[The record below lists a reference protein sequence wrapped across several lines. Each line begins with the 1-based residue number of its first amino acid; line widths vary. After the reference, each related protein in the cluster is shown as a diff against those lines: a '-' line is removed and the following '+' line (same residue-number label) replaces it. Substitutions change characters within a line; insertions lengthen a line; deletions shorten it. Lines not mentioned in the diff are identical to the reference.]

1 MDQRPSKRTRL
12 SSSLSSETRELR
24 EEVEV
29 HTSLTS
35 LRRSVSPPPRTRS
48 GQSHASIATIPR
60 ADLKND
66 QFDHKRKETSG
77 KKPALYRARQVPS
90 PFQLTHI
97 RDLPDKEGSNDGTVK
112 LRDILGDPM
121 IKECWQFNYCFD
133 VDFLMSQFDEDVRSL
148 VQVKIVHGSWEKE
161 SANRIRIDEACAR
174 FPNVEAITAYMPER
188 FGTHHSK
195 MMILLRHDDLAQVI
209 IHTANMI
216 LGDWTNMTQAVWRS
230 PLLPLLKGG
239 ASSSSSTN
247 GDTSLG
253 TGARFKRDLLT
264 YLRAYGPKKTGSLVQ
279 QLSRYDF
286 AAIRAALVSSVP
298 SKQNLCQLYS
308 DKATLWGWPALKD
321 VLGRVPVTHRTS
333 EKTSRKPRVVI
344 QISSVATLGATDK
357 WLKSVLFEA
366 LAPTSNEGP
375 PNYSII
381 FPTPDEIRQSLDGYG
396 SGGSIHMKTQSAPQ
410 KKQLEYLRP
419 YLCHWSG
426 NIETID
432 HSGDKHTRR
441 EAGRG
446 RAAPH
451 IKTYIRFSDEDTM
464 NSVDWAMVTSAN
476 LSTQAWGT
484 ATNQSGEVKISSF
497 EIGVVVW
504 PELYKQNPVSSE
516 SDATVNQYSDVL
528 MVPCFKQ
535 NQPDMSNLARNAA
548 TVVGLRMPYSLP
560 LTPYGPTDAPWC
572 ATESHYFPDWRGLSW
587 VL

>member
-1 MDQRPSKRTRL
+1 MRWRCILQSHPCGDPYHHRQERDPVNHTRL
-12 SSSLSSETRELR
+12 FQHFPILR
-24 EEVEV
+24 MTNLITKE
-29 HTSLTS
+29 
-35 LRRSVSPPPRTRS
+35 
-48 GQSHASIATIPR
+48 
-60 ADLKND
+60 
-66 QFDHKRKETSG
+66 KETSG
-77 KKPALYRARQVPS
+77 KKPASYRARQVPS

-97 RDLPDKEGSNDGTVK
+97 RDLPDKDGSNDGTVK

-161 SANRIRIDEACAR
+161 SANRIRIDEACTR
-174 FPNVEAITAYMPER
+174 IPNVEAITAYMPER

-216 LGDWTNMTQAVWRS
+216 PGDWTNMTQAVWRS

-239 ASSSSSTN
+239 ASSSTN
-247 GDTSLG
+247 GNTSLG

-264 YLRAYGPKKTGSLVQ
+264 YLRSYGPKKTGSLVQ

-298 SKQNLCQLYS
+298 SKQNLCQLDS

-357 WLKSVLFEA
+357 WLKSIFFEA
-366 LAPTSNEGP
+366 LAPISKERP

-432 HSGDKHTRR
+432 HSGDRHNRH

-464 NSVDWAMVTSAN
+464 DSIDWAIVTSAN

-484 ATNQSGEVKISSF
+484 ATNPSGEVKISSF

-504 PELYKQNPVSSE
+504 PELYKQGPGPSG
-516 SDATVNQYSDVL
+516 SDAPVTQFPDVL

-560 LTPYGPTDAPWC
+560 LTPYGPADNPWC

>member
-1 MDQRPSKRTRL
+1 MDQRPSKRARL
-12 SSSLSSETRELR
+12 SPRLSSETELR

-29 HTSLTS
+29 HTSITS
-35 LRRSVSPPPRTRS
+35 LRRSVSPPARTRS
-48 GQSHASIATIPR
+48 GQSDASLPR
-60 ADLKND
+60 CPDLQND
-66 QFDHKRKETSG
+66 QFDHERKDISG
-77 KKPALYRARQVPS
+77 QKPIYPARQVSS

-97 RDLPDKEGSNDGTVK
+97 RDLPDREGSNDGTVK

-133 VDFLMSQFDEDVRSL
+133 LDFLMSQFDEDARSL

-161 SANRIRIDEACAR
+161 SANRIRIDEACTR

-195 MMILLRHDDLAQVI
+195 MMVLLRHDDLAQVI

-216 LGDWTNMTQAVWRS
+216 LGDWTNMTQAVWQS

-239 ASSSSSTN
+239 ASPSTN

-298 SKQNLCQLYS
+298 SKQNLCQLDS

-321 VLGRVPVTHRTS
+321 VLGRVPIAHQAS
-333 EKTSRKPRVVI
+333 EKASRKPRVVI
-344 QISSVATLGATDK
+344 QISSVASLGVTDK
-357 WLKSVLFEA
+357 WLKSVFFESI
-366 LAPTSNEGP
+366 APTSKDRP

-410 KKQLEYLRP
+410 KKQLAYLRP

-426 NIETID
+426 NIETVG

-451 IKTYIRFSDEDTM
+451 IKTYIRFSDEESM
-464 NSVDWAMVTSAN
+464 ESIDWAMVTSAN

-484 ATNQSGEVKISSF
+484 ATNPSGEVKISSF

-504 PELYKQNPVSSE
+504 PELYKQDPMPSE
-516 SDATVNQYSDVL
+516 SNTLATQSSDVL

-535 NQPDMSNLARNAA
+535 NQPDTSKLPRNAG

-560 LTPYGPTDAPWC
+560 LTPYGPSENPWC
-572 ATESHYFPDWRGLSW
+572 ATESHYMPDWRGLSW